1 MHSGGGCMG
10 DGCVDSAVP
19 IWGAW
24 GTDVPLESERFIHA
38 LSNLTL
44 WLGPVLDATGHR
56 AK

>member
-1 MHSGGGCMG
+1 MG